1 MRSVRARVAQLVGAV
16 SLVGRFLPGRSDV
29 AGPSVIVTDDCWG
42 QGVCLTQRS
51 ANAMA
56 RA

>member
-1 MRSVRARVAQLVGAV
+1 MRSVRVRVAQLVGAV
-16 SLVGRFLPGRSDV
+16 LLVGRFVPGRSGV
-29 AGPSVIVTDDCWG
+29 AGLSVIVTDDCWG
-42 QGVCLTQRS
+42 QGVYLTQRS